1 MARNFNQG
9 EDFKKEFNP
18 KHFKRLLTYLLPYKK
33 MVIGTLFI
41 ILAISMAELAGPI
54 LMQQA
59 IDNAIPDKD
68 LSALNMIGFAYL
80 GLRLVM
86 LIGSYLR
93 EILLNKV
100 GQSIIYDIRKQLF
113 DHIQRLSLR
122 FFDGRPAG
130 KVMVRITNDVDNLNQ
145 LLTSGLIQV
154 INDIVTLIMIMG
166 VMIYMSWRLALFS
179 FVILPVL
186 FYIALVLRN
195 YVRESWRDVRR
206 KRATMNAFLQES
218 ISGMRTI
225 QAFTQ
230 EDESEDEFHDINE
243 NFTEAQIK
251 ATKMSL
257 FFRPSVE
264 LTSAIGNCIVFAYGA
279 YSVVNGEISVGVL
292 VAFINYIGRFWKPIR
307 RMSNFYNQVLV
318 AMASSERVFGILDTK
333 PEIKNKDNAKLAKDM
348 EGKVDFNNVYFEYD
362 KNVPVLKNIDFH
374 INPGETIAIV
384 GPTGAGKSTII
395 NLIPRFYDVID
406 GSINI
411 DDVNVKDIEMDS
423 LREQM
428 SIVLQ
433 DPLIFSGTI
442 KENIKYAKLDATD
455 EEIIE
460 AAKIANAHHFITEFE
475 NGYET
480 EVQERGSRLS
490 VGQRQLISFARAVL
504 SDPKILIL
512 DEATSS
518 IDTNTE
524 RLIQEAIERVL
535 EGRTSFVIAHRLS
548 TIRKADKI
556 FLIDQGEIIEEGTH
570 EELMNK
576 KGVYYEL
583 NKVQYKSLLDAMG
596 D

>member
-1 MARNFNQG
+1 MARNFNKG
-9 EDFKKEFNP
+9 EDFKKGFNP
-18 KHFKRLLTYLLPYKK
+18 RHFKRLLTYLLPYKR

-41 ILAISMAELAGPI
+41 ILTISMAELAGPI

-59 IDNAIPDKD
+59 IDKALPNKD
-68 LSALNMIGFAYL
+68 ISMLNMIGLAYL
-80 GLRLVM
+80 GLRLIMFV
-86 LIGSYLR
+86 GSYLR
-93 EILLNKV
+93 TIFLNKV
-100 GQSIIYDIRKQLF
+100 GQSVIYDIRKQLF

-122 FFDGRPAG
+122 FFDSRPAG
-130 KVMVRITNDVDNLNQ
+130 KIMVRITNDVDNLNQ

-154 INDIVTLIMIMG
+154 INDLVTLVMIMG

-179 FVILPVL
+179 FIILPVL

-206 KRATMNAFLQES
+206 KKATMNAFLQES

-230 EDESEDEFHDINE
+230 ENESKDEFLDINE
-243 NFTEAQIK
+243 NYTESQIK

-257 FFRPSVE
+257 YFRPSVE
-264 LTSAIGNCIVFAYGA
+264 LTSAVGNCIVFAYGA
-279 YSVVNGEISVGVL
+279 YSVINGQISVGIL
-292 VAFINYIGRFWKPIR
+292 VAFINYIGRFWQPIR

-333 PEIKNKDNAKLAKDM
+333 PEIKNMDNPNKMKNM
-348 EGKVDFNNVYFEYD
+348 EGKVDFNNVSFEYD
-362 KNVPVLKNIDFH
+362 KNVPVLKNVDFH

-395 NLIPRFYDVID
+395 NLIPRFYDVVD
-406 GSINI
+406 GSITI
-411 DDVNVKDIEMDS
+411 DDIDVKDIEMDS

-442 KENIKYAKLDATD
+442 KENIRYAKLDATD

-490 VGQRQLISFARAVL
+490 VGERQLVSFARAVL

-524 RLIQEAIERVL
+524 KLIQEAIERVL

-548 TIRKADKI
+548 TIRKADNI
-556 FLIDQGEIIEEGTH
+556 FVIDDGEIIEEGTH
-570 EELMNK
+570 DDLMKK

>member
-1 MARNFNQG
+1 MPRNFNQG

-18 KHFKRLLTYLLPYKK
+18 KHFRRLLTYLLPYKK
-33 MVIGTLFI
+33 MVAGTLFV

-68 LSALNMIGFAYL
+68 ISALNMIGLTYL
-80 GLRLVM
+80 ALRLVM
-86 LIGSYLR
+86 FVGSYLR
-93 EILLNKV
+93 TIFLNKV

-130 KVMVRITNDVDNLNQ
+130 KIMVRITNDVDNLNQ

-154 INDIVTLIMIMG
+154 INDIVTLMMIMG
-166 VMIYMSWRLALFS
+166 VMIYMSWKLALFS

-195 YVRESWRDVRR
+195 YVRESWRDVR
-206 KRATMNAFLQES
+206 KKKATMNAFLQES
-218 ISGMRTI
+218 ISGMKTI

-230 EDESEDEFHDINE
+230 EDNSEEEFDGINE
-243 NFTEAQIK
+243 NFTDSQIH

-264 LTSAIGNCIVFAYGA
+264 LTSAVGNCIVFAYGA
-279 YSVVNGEISVGVL
+279 YSVVNGNISVGVL
-292 VAFINYIGRFWKPIR
+292 VAFINYIGRFWQPIR

-333 PEIKNKDNAKLAKDM
+333 PEIKNSKEPIKIKSM
-348 EGKVDFNNVYFEYD
+348 EGKVDFNDVYFEYD
-362 KNVPVLKNIDFH
+362 KNVPVLKNVDFH
-374 INPGETIAIV
+374 IKKGETIAIV

-395 NLIPRFYDVID
+395 NLIPRFYDVIN
-406 GSINI
+406 GSITV
-411 DDVNVKDIEMDS
+411 DDINVKDIDVDS
-423 LREQM
+423 LRSQM

-442 KENIKYAKLDATD
+442 KENIRYAKLDASD
-455 EEIIE
+455 EEIIK

-490 VGQRQLISFARAVL
+490 VGQRQLVSFARAIL
-504 SDPKILIL
+504 SNPKILVL

-548 TIRKADKI
+548 TIRKADRI
-556 FLIDQGEIIEEGTH
+556 LVIDHGELIEEGNH

-576 KGVYYEL
+576 KGMYYEL
-583 NKVQYKSLLDAMG
+583 NKVQYQSLIDAVG
-596 D
+596 Q

>member
-1 MARNFNQG
+1 MPRNFNQG

-18 KHFKRLLTYLLPYKK
+18 KHFRRLLTYLVPYKK
-33 MVIGTLFI
+33 MVIGTLFV

-68 LSALNMIGFAYL
+68 ISLLNIIGLAYL
-80 GLRLVM
+80 GLRLIM
-86 LIGSYLR
+86 FIGSYLR
-93 EILLNKV
+93 TIYLNKV

-130 KVMVRITNDVDNLNQ
+130 KIMVRITNDVDNLNE

-154 INDIVTLIMIMG
+154 INDIITLLMIMG
-166 VMIYMSWRLALFS
+166 VMIYMSWKLALFS
-179 FVILPVL
+179 FIILPVL

-195 YVRESWRDVRR
+195 YVRESWRDVR
-206 KRATMNAFLQES
+206 KKKATMNAFLQES
-218 ISGMRTI
+218 ISGMKTI

-230 EDESEDEFHDINE
+230 EDNSEDEFDGINE
-243 NFTEAQIK
+243 NFTESQIH

-279 YSVVNGEISVGVL
+279 YSVVNGNISVGIL
-292 VAFINYIGRFWKPIR
+292 VAFINYIGRFWEPIR

-333 PEIKNKDNAKLAKDM
+333 PEIKNAKNPIKIKSM

-362 KNVPVLKNIDFH
+362 KNVPVLKNVDFH
-374 INPGETIAIV
+374 VSPGETIAIV

-395 NLIPRFYDVID
+395 NLIPRFYDVIG
-406 GSINI
+406 GSITI
-411 DDVNVKDIEMDS
+411 DDINVKEVDVDS
-423 LREQM
+423 LRSQM

-442 KENIKYAKLDATD
+442 KENIRYAKLDASD
-455 EEIIE
+455 EEIIK

-475 NGYET
+475 HGYET

-490 VGQRQLISFARAVL
+490 VGQRQLISFARAIL

-548 TIRKADKI
+548 TIRKADRI
-556 FLIDQGEIIEEGTH
+556 LVIDHGEIIEEGNH
-570 EELMNK
+570 DELMNK
-576 KGVYYEL
+576 KGIYYEL
-583 NKVQYKSLLDAMG
+583 NKVQYQSLIDAVG
-596 D
+596 Q